1 MLKIGMPISL
11 SGPFANMGRQSLA
24 GLIGW
29 ASDVNVA
36 GGIVIGAKN
45 HLVSLIYDDDT
56 GRKEIAGELT
66 ERMICDD
73 RVDLL
78 FGPYSS
84 FLTNNAVRYANKYG
98 TVLWNHGGAT
108 HESSSGTPDL
118 TVDILTPAEM
128 YFHGVI
134 DFTLKTNKTIGN
146 IAIIYSD
153 RGKFPRTV
161 ASGAAEHAQR
171 LGISQIHMLRYDPA
185 CESIQAVINSTQI
198 YNADLILGVGRQEDD
213 IALAKILMDSNFP
226 THKIALI
233 ATPTQKFKQEL
244 GSLADGFLGPSQWEE
259 VAVNK
264 IDYGP
269 ATSSLGLTDSD
280 YPKAQAYAAGLV
292 AQRCVEQA
300 GTLDNKLLYET
311 SSQLDFR
318 TFYGRFKIDP
328 VSHRQIGH
336 QMVVVQWQS
345 GVKTVIWPR
354 ESVIG

>member
-1 MLKIGMPISL
+1 
-11 SGPFANMGRQSLA
+11 
-24 GLIGW
+24 
-29 ASDVNVA
+29 
-36 GGIVIGAKN
+36 
-45 HLVSLIYDDDT
+45 
-56 GRKEIAGELT
+56 
-66 ERMICDD
+66 
-73 RVDLL
+73 
-78 FGPYSS
+78 
-84 FLTNNAVRYANKYG
+84 
-98 TVLWNHGGAT
+98 
-108 HESSSGTPDL
+108 
-118 TVDILTPAEM
+118 M

-134 DFTLKTNKTIGN
+134 DFGMKTNKTMGN

-161 ASGAAEHAQR
+161 ALGAAEHAER
-171 LGISQIHMLRYDPA
+171 LGISQIDMLRYDPSD
-185 CESIQAVINSTQI
+185 ESFQSTINSTRI

-213 IALAKILMDSNFP
+213 IALAKTWVGANYP

-233 ATPTQKFKQEL
+233 ATPTQKFIQEL

-259 VAVNK
+259 VAVNE

-269 ATSSLGLTDSD
+269 TASTLGLTGSD

-300 GTLDNKLLYET
+300 GTLDNKLLYDT

-318 TFYGRFKIDP
+318 TFYGRFKMDP

-345 GVKTVIWPR
+345 GEKTVVWPQ